1 MCERSGRKG
10 KEPGALRSALARAPA
25 ACPRTPHAPQCTSCP
40 KCLLSY
46 PPGPAP
52 TLPPAPHCLALH
64 RDIEDK
70 PRFLV
75 GVQVDVTE
83 HPTASE
89 ATPVGMQ
96 AASAV
101 GQALQNMNW

>member
-1 MCERSGRKG
+1 MEQACLAHSRL
-10 KEPGALRSALARAPA
+10 PVSALAGDPPAPF
-25 ACPRTPHAPQCTSCP
+25 S
-40 KCLLSY
+40 
-46 PPGPAP
+46 P
-52 TLPPAPHCLALH
+52 TLPAPALPPALH

-83 HPTASE
+83 HPTATE

-96 AASAV
+96 AASVV